1 MSKWY
6 ALEIFEIT
14 AQSKSVS
21 FIPHPYYPAE
31 ICIPPVSKRHLVCH
45 MTNMKEEHFLKK
57 YVPNTY
63 CMHAI
68 LKICFIQKKK

>member
-57 YVPNTY
+57 I
-63 CMHAI
+63 CSKHI
-68 LKICFIQKKK
+68 LYACNFKNMFYSKKK